1 MTDIVLVKNTEI
13 RMKDVVSTIKKLQA
27 EHPDMEIFIDGD
39 QKAIVGRC
47 RA

>member
-1 MTDIVLVKNTEI
+1 MTDTILVRNTEI
-13 RMKDVVSTIKKLQA
+13 RMRDVIPTIQKLQA